1 MNETPVLI
9 AGAGPTGLVLGLWLT
24 RLGIAVRI
32 VDKNSGPADY
42 SRALGV
48 QARTLEF
55 YRQLG
60 FADTVIERG
69 VHVEAANFW
78 VEGASAARV
87 PLGEIGKGMT
97 PFPFVLDF
105 AQDVHER
112 LLIDRLSALGVNVE
126 RDTELVGF
134 EQNAEGVRARLRRG
148 GSGTEETCS
157 AAYLAGCDGAHSA
170 VRQGLH
176 IDFPGETYS
185 QLFYVADVEA
195 RGIAT
200 EREIYVD
207 VDQADLLVV
216 FPMKGKG
223 HIRLVG
229 TVREE
234 PGRQA
239 KDPTFED
246 VSGRAIEEMHLTI
259 ERVNWFS
266 PYRVHHRVAGSFR
279 GGRAFLL
286 GDAAHIHSPVGA
298 QGMNTGIGDAV
309 NLAWKLAA
317 VVNQSAGESLL
328 ETYEPE
334 RIGFARRLV
343 ATTDRIFTIATRR
356 GRLAAVVR
364 TRVMPSLIASLMRAS
379 AIRRY
384 FFRTISQI
392 GVSYPGSAL
401 SVGRAGGVRGGDRL
415 PWVAAS
421 AGEEDNFDPLRSIAW
436 QVHVYGEPGRGV
448 AETCEDLGLPLHEYV
463 WKDAMKGC
471 GLARGATYLVR
482 PDGYVALADG
492 GGDPKK
498 LARYFADRRLG
509 VAGRAGRDASGL
521 IGGPRKSG

>member
-32 VDKNSGPADY
+32 IDKNSGPADY

-48 QARTLEF
+48 QPRTLEF

-60 FADTVIERG
+60 FADAV
-69 VHVEAANFW
+69 VEAGVQIEAVHFW
-78 VEGASAARV
+78 VEGGSAARV
-87 PLGEIGKGMT
+87 PLGKVGTGMT
-97 PFPFVLDF
+97 PFPFVLAF

-134 EQNAEGVRARLRRG
+134 EQDAEGVRARLRRG
-148 GSGTEETCS
+148 GRAEETCS
-157 AAYLAGCDGAHSA
+157 AAYLAGCDGAHSV

-176 IDFPGETYS
+176 VDFPGETYS

-195 RGIAT
+195 RGLAA
-200 EREIYVD
+200 EGDVYVD
-207 VDQADLLVV
+207 LDQADLLAI

-234 PGRQA
+234 PGREA

-246 VSGRAIEEMHLTI
+246 VSGRAIEEMRLTI

-279 GGRAFLL
+279 AGRAFLL

-317 VVNQSAGESLL
+317 VVNESADETLL

-356 GRLAAVVR
+356 GRLAAIVR
-364 TRVMPSLIASLMRAS
+364 TRVMPSLVASLMRVA
-379 AIRRY
+379 AVRRY
-384 FFRTISQI
+384 FFRTVSQI
-392 GVSYPGSAL
+392 GVSYRGSAL

-421 AGEEDNFDPLRSIAW
+421 TGEEDNFAPLRSIAW
-436 QVHVYGEPGRGV
+436 QVHVYGEAGRGV
-448 AETCEDLGLPLHEYV
+448 AEACDDLRLPLHV
-463 WKDAMKGC
+463 FAWKDAMKEC
-471 GLARGATYLVR
+471 GLARGASYLIR

-492 GGDPKK
+492 DGDPEG
-498 LARYFADRRLG
+498 LGRYFADRRLG
-509 VAGRAGRDASGL
+509 VSSGTGRDGRGS
-521 IGGPRKSG
+521 IGDPRKTG